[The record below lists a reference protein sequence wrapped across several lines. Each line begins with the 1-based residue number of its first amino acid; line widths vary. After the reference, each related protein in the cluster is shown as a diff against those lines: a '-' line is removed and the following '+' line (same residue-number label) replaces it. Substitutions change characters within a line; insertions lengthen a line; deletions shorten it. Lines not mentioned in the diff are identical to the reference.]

1 YEIED
6 LQEAIQLIP
15 QIGQSLVIAAH
26 PRKTAMLLQASRAHI
41 KKLQTKVLLISPKPI
56 PRRTVDKFMKVG
68 LTECIV
74 EPIVPKTLQYK
85 VNLLIRS
92 IVIKKEEGSFEK
104 KFDADEAV
112 EHSDIE
118 VKEVAKK
125 ARDQQNNE
133 VYEDDESQEEE
144 GFYQKNKEKSQDNVI
159 EGYYKGKM
167 KKGEQDNSPDE
178 DSDEEHH
185 NDDHIEAYYK
195 GNINGKGL
203 DIENDEDEEDEL
215 DISDDDEE
223 IKKLAGKVN
232 LILSDEDDALERS
245 E

>member
-56 PRRTVDKFMKVG
+56 PRRTIDKFMKVG

-118 VKEVAKK
+118 VKEIAKK
-125 ARDQQNNE
+125 AREHQNAE
-133 VYEDDESQEEE
+133 TLEDDSDGVDEED
-144 GFYQKNKEKSQDNVI
+144 FYQKNKEKRPDNVI
-159 EGYYKGKM
+159 DGYYKGKM
-167 KKGEQDNSPDE
+167 KKGE
-178 DSDEEHH
+178 
-185 NDDHIEAYYK
+185 
-195 GNINGKGL
+195 
-203 DIENDEDEEDEL
+203 
-215 DISDDDEE
+215 
-223 IKKLAGKVN
+223 
-232 LILSDEDDALERS
+232 
-245 E
+245 

>member
-104 KFDADEAV
+104 KFDADSQANDD
-112 EHSDIE
+112 SDIE
-118 VKEVAKK
+118 IKEMQRRMREGLDAANGSSQSSTSDEEDLYGKK
-125 ARDQQNNE
+125 EKTYR
-133 VYEDDESQEEE
+133 EEE
-144 GFYQKNKEKSQDNVI
+144 I
-159 EGYYKGKM
+159 AGYYKGKM
-167 KKGEQDNSPDE
+167 KKPGTTAN
-178 DSDEEHH
+178 EE
-185 NDDHIEAYYK
+185 
-195 GNINGKGL
+195 
-203 DIENDEDEEDEL
+203 
-215 DISDDDEE
+215 
-223 IKKLAGKVN
+223 
-232 LILSDEDDALERS
+232 
-245 E
+245 